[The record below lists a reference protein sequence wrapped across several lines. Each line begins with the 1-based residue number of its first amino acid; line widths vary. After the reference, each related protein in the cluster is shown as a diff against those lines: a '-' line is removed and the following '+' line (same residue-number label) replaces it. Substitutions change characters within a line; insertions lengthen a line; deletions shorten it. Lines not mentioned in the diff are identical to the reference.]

1 MKPEKKLTDP
11 DKTPSR
17 PWIKICGLTRV
28 ENAVACATLGADAIG
43 LVFFKKSPR
52 HVSNQAAR
60 DICKAL
66 PESTDKIGVFVNETY
81 ERIMEKVDDCGLTGV
96 QLHGHEP
103 PDLVHWLRAY
113 NLIVIKALFA
123 AREPFLDQAQA
134 YDGASYLLVEYGKG
148 VLPGGNAESWDYGL
162 ANRLNTRTPVILAG
176 GLTCENV
183 TRAVKKT
190 CPAGVDISSGVERSH
205 GIKEISK
212 VRDFIRAVLS

>member
-1 MKPEKKLTDP
+1 MTDP

-28 ENAVACATLGADAIG
+28 ENAVACAALGADAIG

-52 HVSNQAAR
+52 HVSNQGAR

-66 PESTDKIGVFVNETY
+66 PGSTDKIGVFVNKTY
-81 ERIMEKVDDCGLTGV
+81 GRIMEKVDDCGLTGV

-103 PDLVHWLRAY
+103 PDLVHRLRAE
-113 NLIVIKALFA
+113 NLVVIKALFA

-134 YDGASYLLVEYGKG
+134 YEGASYLLVEYGKG
-148 VLPGGNAESWDYGL
+148 ALPGGNAESWDYGL
-162 ANRLNTRTPVILAG
+162 AKRLNTRTPVILAG

-183 TRAVKKT
+183 ARAVKRT

-205 GIKEISK
+205 GVKDISK
-212 VRDFIRAVLS
+212 VRAFIRAVLS